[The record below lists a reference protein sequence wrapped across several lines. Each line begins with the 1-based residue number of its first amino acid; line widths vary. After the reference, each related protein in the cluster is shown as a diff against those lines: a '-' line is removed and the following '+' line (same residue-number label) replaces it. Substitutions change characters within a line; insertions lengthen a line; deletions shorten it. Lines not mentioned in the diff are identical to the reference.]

1 MVELRFDFATDEPHD
16 EPAVTL
22 DSFLGQSNAT
32 AVRIE
37 SGEDAR
43 ADCPSRSPRAGRGQL
58 PQVPR
63 RPRLFLGR
71 MLREAGYTG
80 ELRAQ
85 GDVLVDQIPL
95 MRRCGFDSFA
105 PEAPIDDG
113 GAERSLARYDH
124 VYQAPPMRP
133 CRCGS
138 SGMAELARKI
148 DRIDTA
154 RASPRSEAIRLNNMF
169 RGVGTARCC
178 ASCSASICSAMSLWS
193 RRSAPNPQCCCTWS
207 PRSIRTFR

>member
-1 MVELRFDFATDEPHD
+1 MADAIRFRDDELHD

-43 ADCPSRSPRAGRGQL
+43 LLLPHLDRIALVEVSFPKFRDGRGYSSA
-58 PQVPR
+58 R
-63 RPRLFLGR
+63 I
-71 MLREAGYTG
+71 LREAGYTG

-105 PEAPIDDG
+105 PEAPVDE
-113 GAERSLARYDH
+113 AVLTASLARYDH
-124 VYQAPPMRP
+124 QYQKAADAAVPVWKLRH
-133 CRCGS
+133 G
-138 SGMAELARKI
+138 
-148 DRIDTA
+148 
-154 RASPRSEAIRLNNMF
+154 
-169 RGVGTARCC
+169 
-178 ASCSASICSAMSLWS
+178 
-193 RRSAPNPQCCCTWS
+193 
-207 PRSIRTFR
+207 

>member
-1 MVELRFDFATDEPHD
+1 MTAPLRFRDDEAHD

-43 ADCPSRSPRAGRGQL
+43 ALLPHLDRLSLVEVSFPKFRDGRGYSSA
-58 PQVPR
+58 R
-63 RPRLFLGR
+63 I
-71 MLREAGYTG
+71 LREAGYTG

-105 PEAPIDDG
+105 PEAPVDE
-113 GAERSLARYDH
+113 AVLAASLARYDH
-124 VYQAPPMRP
+124 VYQGAADAAVPVW
-133 CRCGS
+133 
-138 SGMAELARKI
+138 K
-148 DRIDTA
+148 
-154 RASPRSEAIRLNNMF
+154 
-169 RGVGTARCC
+169 
-178 ASCSASICSAMSLWS
+178 
-193 RRSAPNPQCCCTWS
+193 RRHG
-207 PRSIRTFR
+207 